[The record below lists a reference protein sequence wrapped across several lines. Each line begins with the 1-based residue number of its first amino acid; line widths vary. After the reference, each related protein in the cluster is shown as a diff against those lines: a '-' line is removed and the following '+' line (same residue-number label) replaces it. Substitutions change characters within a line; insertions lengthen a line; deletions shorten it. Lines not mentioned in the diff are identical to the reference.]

1 MQSICIVL
9 ETDCKRNYYSAKEAA
24 MAKKPEESTRSAWP
38 LFVTSHAAVVA
49 RIESE
54 LAAAGL
60 PELAWYDVLWA
71 IERAP
76 LQRVRLHE
84 LADELVFSRSNLT
97 RLVDRIEDAGLV
109 KRARAEDDRRG
120 YYAVI
125 TPAGLML
132 RKKMWPIYSKAI
144 ETYFD
149 GHLTRAE
156 NTTIRTVLRRVLD
169 AARRS

>member
-1 MQSICIVL
+1 
-9 ETDCKRNYYSAKEAA
+9 
-24 MAKKPEESTRSAWP
+24 MAKKQAETMRSAWP

-49 RIESE
+49 RIEQD

-71 IERAP
+71 IERTAD
-76 LQRVRLHE
+76 RKVRLHE

-109 KRARAEDDRRG
+109 KRERAEDDRRG

-125 TPAGLML
+125 TPAGRAL
-132 RKKMWPIYSKAI
+132 RKKMWPVYSRAI

-149 GHLTRAE
+149 GHLTQAE
-156 NTTIRTVLRRVLD
+156 NAALRSALRRVLD
-169 AARRS
+169 AARKA

>member
-1 MQSICIVL
+1 MALCLNLVANATTIPAREV
-9 ETDCKRNYYSAKEAA
+9 D
-24 MAKKPEESTRSAWP
+24 MAKKQAETTRSAWP

-49 RIESE
+49 RIEAE

-76 LQRVRLHE
+76 QQRLRLHE

-109 KRARAEDDRRG
+109 LRERAEDDRRG

-125 TPAGLML
+125 TQDGLAL
-132 RKKMWPIYSKAI
+132 RKKMWPIYAKAI
-144 ETYFD
+144 EKYFD
-149 GHLTRAE
+149 GHLTQAE
-156 NTTIRTVLRRVLD
+156 NATLRSVLRRVLD
-169 AARRS
+169 AARQT